1 MPISTTATS
10 PIAFLVA
17 TTSPPRRRRWT
28 THEINKLLSKR
39 MLVVLHGVA
48 VDRVV
53 AEYPDLG
60 NKLMLVSTLGAEN
73 LARLITNAIRKP
85 PRILPG

>member
-1 MPISTTATS
+1 MAKTNHI
-10 PIAFLVA
+10 V
-17 TTSPPRRRRWT
+17 
-28 THEINKLLSKR
+28 ELLGKDADN
-39 MLVVLHGVA
+39 LLNYKAKGFPADALHLPGPDF

-60 NKLMLVSTLGAEN
+60 NKLMLVSTLGADN